1 MPSAGHQKKKPGS
14 KSEALI
20 ANMGSEGPPHPLALF
35 LAGPNP
41 LQLRVQDG
49 PGPCAGRVEVLYN
62 ATWHGVCGSSWS
74 LLEAGVVCRQLGCGP
89 AQSAPVGAWLRR
101 GDSRAL
107 LEGLS
112 CRGTESLLLECQQR
126 EMGLGPCRQGSA
138 ASVVCTKPKGERWDP
153 PWCLVPGRGERSQG
167 KKKVER
173 WHMFIPAS
181 S

>member
-1 MPSAGHQKKKPGS
+1 MPGS

-89 AQSAPVGAWLRR
+89 AQSAPIGAWLSR

-126 EMGLGPCRQGSA
+126 EMGVGPCRQGSA
-138 ASVVCTKPKGERWDP
+138 ASVVCTEQKGECWDP
-153 PWCLVPGRGERSQG
+153 PSPALSASGPTRCR
-167 KKKVER
+167 
-173 WHMFIPAS
+173 HMVG
-181 S
+181 